1 MTPAQQIRRL
11 KRIQRQTAKAQ
22 KQAIFRVTRSTKA
35 NLIKKL
41 AKELSMK
48 PSGIRRS
55 VYVKSLT
62 INQSAMA
69 FAIRFKP
76 NQPNLRRFAKG
87 SYVKPRGG
95 RRGGV
100 RAKVLGEVRFFEG
113 AFWATMPN
121 GNRLVFTSPRRG
133 VLKAVRGP
141 SSRGGVLRGNL
152 QAPSMLPINFVRFA
166 RERFEVEWE
175 RALQRHLTDL

>member
-1 MTPAQQIRRL
+1 MTPAQQIKRL
-11 KRIQRQTAKAQ
+11 QRIQRQTVKAQ
-22 KQAIFRVTRSTKA
+22 KQTVSRVTRSTKT
-35 NLIKKL
+35 NLIRKL
-41 AKELSMK
+41 TEELSMK
-48 PSGIRRS
+48 SSGVRRRL
-55 VYVKSLT
+55 YVKSL
-62 INQSAMA
+62 IVNQSTMT
-69 FAIRFKP
+69 FSIRFKP
-76 NQPNLRRFAKG
+76 NQPNLRRFVRG

-95 RRGGV
+95 RKGGL

-121 GNRLVFTSPRRG
+121 GKRLVFTSPRRG
-133 VLKAVRGP
+133 VLKAIRGP

-152 QAPSMLPINFVRFA
+152 QSPSMLPINFVRFA